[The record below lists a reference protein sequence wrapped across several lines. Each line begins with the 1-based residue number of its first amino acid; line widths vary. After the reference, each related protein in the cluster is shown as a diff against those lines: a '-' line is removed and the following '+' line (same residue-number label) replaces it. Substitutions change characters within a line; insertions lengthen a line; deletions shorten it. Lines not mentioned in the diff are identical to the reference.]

1 MRAACSLASR
11 GDFAKRLGLTRRWG
25 GMVRN
30 PLGTPES
37 SSFYGGIDV
46 SNLPSSSGECPC
58 P

>member
-30 PLGTPES
+30 LIGDPGELLILRRDRRFES
-37 SSFYGGIDV
+37 AF
-46 SNLPSSSGECPC
+46 L
-58 P
+58 